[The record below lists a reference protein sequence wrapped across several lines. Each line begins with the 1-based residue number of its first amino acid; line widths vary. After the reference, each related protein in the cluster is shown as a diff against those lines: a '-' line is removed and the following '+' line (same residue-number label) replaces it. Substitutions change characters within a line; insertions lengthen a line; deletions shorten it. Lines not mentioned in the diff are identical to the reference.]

1 MKEGGGA
8 RRHLT
13 TPLRPACGSAAT
25 AAAAAEA
32 SDLDYL
38 LRMLHWTGS
47 MRHPRAGTWAN
58 RAFRPLNAAVVA
70 VISLLVCSLGLAM
83 WRAGAAD
90 LDSFTLLL
98 SHCNSFTM
106 WVVRLGIIA
115 AHERDFHYLA
125 RQVERDFVE
134 FLTAED
140 VPLLRDH
147 GHRLRRVLKAYLC
160 FGAAGSMWWL
170 VFPVMCFGFTVEG
183 VPFEMVLP
191 YDVTRP
197 LVFIVNWIF
206 CAIATLHTAIM
217 TMASDSFSV
226 SLIVQLRLQLRILS
240 RNLVNVAKG
249 DEEIKEKKFIENSFL
264 TETWSHTSQLQDRIR
279 QNIRHHQ
286 TIIRNAKLLEKC
298 LAATLLAQSV
308 SIGVAVCIQLYQIAM
323 RAQQL
328 VDAGK
333 FGCYLFIMLAQLFV
347 FCWFGDDLITE
358 SQEVSVAAYHSVTS
372 LEGCPISTK
381 RSLLLLMLRAQRPL
395 HVTAAGFFPLSRES
409 FVAILNMSYS
419 FCAILRN
426 FKEE

>member
-1 MKEGGGA
+1 MAMECTSVVQQGGGA

-13 TPLRPACGSAAT
+13 TSPRPTCGSAA
-25 AAAAAEA
+25 AAAAVAEA

-47 MRHPRAGTWAN
+47 MRQPHAGTWAN
-58 RAFRPLNAAVVA
+58 RAFRLLNAAAVA

-83 WRAGAAD
+83 WRGGTAD
-90 LDSFTLLL
+90 LDRFTLLL

-147 GHRLRRVLKAYLC
+147 GRRLRRVVKAYLC

-170 VFPVMCFGFTVEG
+170 VFPVICFGFTVEG
-183 VPFEMVLP
+183 VPYEMVLP

-206 CAIATLHTAIM
+206 CAIATLHTAVM

-249 DEEIKEKKFIENSFL
+249 DEEIKQKK
-264 TETWSHTSQLQDRIR
+264 
-279 QNIRHHQ
+279 
-286 TIIRNAKLLEKC
+286 NAKLLEKC

-358 SQEVSVAAYHSVTS
+358 VRRLLTDSYAAVSLT
-372 LEGCPISTK
+372 G
-381 RSLLLLMLRAQRPL
+381 
-395 HVTAAGFFPLSRES
+395 
-409 FVAILNMSYS
+409 
-419 FCAILRN
+419 
-426 FKEE
+426 